1 MSLISSKHS
10 NLIHY
15 KIQNSSHCSKSVP
28 CLLSGLSS
36 CLPFPYSILS
46 CHTSLLVFLGP
57 LQSTPTLG
65 SLHLLFILPGP
76 PFPHSHMIS
85 EKWKWSCSVLSDSLQ
100 SHWLQPT
107 WLLHPL
113 DFPGKNTGVGCHFL
127 FQGIFLAQGSNLGLL
142 HCRQTL
148 YCLIH
153 RGRYIISTPSFS
165 SGLCLGVIRETFLHH
180 LKNAA
185 FLSLP
190 TVPTLL
196 YSLHSTHHFTLLCLL
211 SLLYKSASSMRAGI
225 HLFYSLLPFIVPLT
239 ESNPES
245 VSICWINLMK
255 REKAWRYW
263 F

>member
-1 MSLISSKHS
+1 MS
-10 NLIHY
+10 
-15 KIQNSSHCSKSVP
+15 
-28 CLLSGLSS
+28 
-36 CLPFPYSILS
+36 
-46 CHTSLLVFLGP
+46 TSLRPHGLYPARVLC
-57 LQSTPTLG
+57 
-65 SLHLLFILPGP
+65 PGN
-76 PFPHSHMIS
+76 FPDKHTR
-85 EKWKWSCSVLSDSLQ
+85 L
-100 SHWLQPT
+100 
-107 WLLHPL
+107 
-113 DFPGKNTGVGCHFL
+113 GCHFL

-245 VSICWINLMK
+245 VSIC
-255 REKAWRYW
+255 
-263 F
+263 